1 MKKASKLDVVA
12 IDPNKTSLGSQSDS
26 KIAATVQKV
35 ESIINP
41 KSKYVIL
48 SQN

>member
-1 MKKASKLDVVA
+1 MKKQSKLDVVA
-12 IDPNKTSLGSQSDS
+12 IDPNKASLGSQSDS

-48 SQN
+48 PQN